1 MDGVAVVTGASAGVG
16 RATTRALARAG
27 WNLGL
32 LARGE
37 DGLKAAV
44 EEAEALGVRAIAV
57 PTDVADAAAVD
68 EAATAVE
75 EEFGPID
82 AWVNCAMTAVFGYFV
97 EVPMEDFRRVTE
109 VTYLGYVHGTR
120 AALSRM
126 RSRDRGVIVQVGSAL
141 AYRGIPL
148 QSAYCGAKHAI
159 QGFTD
164 SVRAEL
170 HHEGSGIRVCEIH
183 LPAINTPQFRWVK
196 SFLPA
201 EAQPVPPIYQPEVP
215 ADAIAWLLEHPRR
228 EMWVGAPTVG
238 AILVNRITPGAL
250 DWYLGWRSVRSQQ
263 SDTPLD
269 RDRRSKPLGEYPRDL
284 PHIVHREHRQRELEI
299 TDIVGVHVLG
309 HLPGPPHPGQRSPD
323 GGQAGTA
330 SGNAWMARARSASA

>member
-44 EEAEALGVRAIAV
+44 EEVEALGVRAIAV

-170 HHEGSGIRVCEIH
+170 HHEGSGI
-183 LPAINTPQFRWVK
+183 L
-196 SFLPA
+196 
-201 EAQPVPPIYQPEVP
+201 
-215 ADAIAWLLEHPRR
+215 
-228 EMWVGAPTVG
+228 
-238 AILVNRITPGAL
+238 
-250 DWYLGWRSVRSQQ
+250 
-263 SDTPLD
+263 
-269 RDRRSKPLGEYPRDL
+269 RSKPLGEYRRDL